1 MFEERKMPAKLSLF
15 NSISPIPFQNDI
27 ESMKCRA
34 SLGGYTEQV
43 SLSVWWTITTITTNN
58 TITTILYGKNY
69 NGDVLLMIGQF
80 GWGKGECFLKGH
92 SWAEWQKNKVH
103 KPTRR
108 EKGAQKVEKHKWV
121 MTVLPGNIP
130 VWMKSETT
138 WASLAVT
145 WGGCPLAS
153 YRNQRHTEATF
164 RESVETR
171 EQHFLFRVKLFKSA
185 SWILGFSR
193 WFSGKES
200 ACRCKSHR
208 RHRFDLL
215 EKGMAIH
222 SGIFA
227 WRIPWTGEP
236 GGL

>member
-1 MFEERKMPAKLSLF
+1 
-15 NSISPIPFQNDI
+15 
-27 ESMKCRA
+27 
-34 SLGGYTEQV
+34 
-43 SLSVWWTITTITTNN
+43 
-58 TITTILYGKNY
+58 
-69 NGDVLLMIGQF
+69 MIGQF
-80 GWGKGECFLKGH
+80 RWGKGECFLKGQ

-108 EKGAQKVEKHKWV
+108 EKGTQKVEKCKWV
-121 MTVLPGNIP
+121 ITVLPGNVP

-208 RHRFDLL
+208 RQVWSSGERNGNPLRYFCL
-215 EKGMAIH
+215 EDPMDRG
-222 SGIFA
+222 A
-227 WRIPWTGEP
+227 WRAIVHEVAKSQTRLSNWAHTHVYFGARGTRER
-236 GGL
+236 GGLCRFLSKISQAFAFRVQFSLLNTACKSFRNVKLG